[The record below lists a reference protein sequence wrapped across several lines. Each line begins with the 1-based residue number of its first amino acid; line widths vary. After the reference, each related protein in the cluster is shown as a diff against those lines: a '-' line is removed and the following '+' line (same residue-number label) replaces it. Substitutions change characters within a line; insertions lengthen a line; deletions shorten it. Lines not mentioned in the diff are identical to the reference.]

1 MPSTNPSPADPDLL
15 LASASPRRAE
25 ILERMGVRFQTVPQ
39 AVDEQA
45 QPDETPE
52 VFVFRLA
59 LDKARAGRAGLAG
72 DGQTPVLGADTAV
85 VVDDTLLGKPA
96 DRQDAMDMLE
106 QLSGRTHRVLTAIA
120 MVDDQRELTRLS
132 MSMVTLRSLTASERE
147 AYWRSGEA
155 VDKAGGYAIQGRG
168 GVFVE
173 QLEGSYSGVMG
184 LPMVETHDL
193 LSEFGIDY
201 QSRWLAEP

>member
-1 MPSTNPSPADPDLL
+1 MTSTHPSTTDPDLF

-39 AVDEQA
+39 AVDEQVL
-45 QPDETPE
+45 PDETPE

-59 LDKARAGRAGLAG
+59 LEKARAGWAGLG
-72 DGQTPVLGADTAV
+72 GHGHVPVLGADTAG

-96 DRQDAMDMLE
+96 DRDAALGMLE
-106 QLSGRTHRVLTAIA
+106 HLSGRTHRVLTAIA
-120 MVDDQRELTRLS
+120 MVDGQRELTRLS
-132 MSMVTLRSLTASERE
+132 LSMVTLRHLGTAERE
-147 AYWRSGEA
+147 AYWRSGEPI
-155 VDKAGGYAIQGRG
+155 DKAGGYAIQGRG

-193 LSEFGIDY
+193 LTEFGIDY
-201 QSRWLAEP
+201 QSRWLAEQ